1 MTRTPK
7 VCFDRVL
14 PRDLMRFQTTV
25 PDRPGQARGLSPI
38 GKTWINGSTLHVRFM
53 GGTAQQKKKVQE
65 QAAWWTAHA
74 NLQFVF
80 DDAPAAEIRIAFDD
94 NDGAWS
100 YIGTDAKSIPV
111 NEPTMNLGFLD
122 GGTAAHEFGHAIG
135 LAHEHQNPAG
145 GIQWNEQAVIRA
157 MAGPPNYWNESQT
170 RHNILRKYAA
180 NQVNGTDFDPKS
192 VMLYFF
198 PAEWTVNGV
207 ATSRNE
213 VLSELDKQFIA
224 GAKMY
229 PRAKPGVTGEVT
241 ELKVNARR
249 RTAASIGRFGEE
261 DVFRFR
267 VTQPGRYIVDT
278 HGPTDVY
285 MKLFGP
291 DSPTA
296 LIAEDDDSGL
306 GSNARIATDLVE
318 GDYFLQVRHWNR
330 ASGVGDYTVS
340 VRKAR

>member
-1 MTRTPK
+1 
-7 VCFDRVL
+7 
-14 PRDLMRFQTTV
+14 
-25 PDRPGQARGLSPI
+25 
-38 GKTWINGSTLHVRFM
+38 
-53 GGTAQQKKKVQE
+53 
-65 QAAWWTAHA
+65 
-74 NLQFVF
+74 
-80 DDAPAAEIRIAFDD
+80 
-94 NDGAWS
+94 
-100 YIGTDAKSIPV
+100 
-111 NEPTMNLGFLD
+111 
-122 GGTAAHEFGHAIG
+122 
-135 LAHEHQNPAG
+135 
-145 GIQWNEQAVIRA
+145 

-249 RTAASIGRFGEE
+249 RTAASIGKFGEE

-278 HGPTDVY
+278 RGPTDVY

>member
-122 GGTAAHEFGHAIG
+122 GGEA
-135 LAHEHQNPAG
+135 PAF
-145 GIQWNEQAVIRA
+145 AVEPRELRGA
-157 MAGPPNYWNESQT
+157 QGRGVSAGCF
-170 RHNILRKYAA
+170 L
-180 NQVNGTDFDPKS
+180 
-192 VMLYFF
+192 
-198 PAEWTVNGV
+198 
-207 ATSRNE
+207 
-213 VLSELDKQFIA
+213 
-224 GAKMY
+224 
-229 PRAKPGVTGEVT
+229 
-241 ELKVNARR
+241 
-249 RTAASIGRFGEE
+249 
-261 DVFRFR
+261 
-267 VTQPGRYIVDT
+267 
-278 HGPTDVY
+278 
-285 MKLFGP
+285 
-291 DSPTA
+291 
-296 LIAEDDDSGL
+296 GL
-306 GSNARIATDLVE
+306 G
-318 GDYFLQVRHWNR
+318 
-330 ASGVGDYTVS
+330 GVGDGGHT
-340 VRKAR
+340 RPGRLAEG

>member
-1 MTRTPK
+1 M
-7 VCFDRVL
+7 
-14 PRDLMRFQTTV
+14 
-25 PDRPGQARGLSPI
+25 
-38 GKTWINGSTLHVRFM
+38 
-53 GGTAQQKKKVQE
+53 
-65 QAAWWTAHA
+65 
-74 NLQFVF
+74 
-80 DDAPAAEIRIAFDD
+80 
-94 NDGAWS
+94 
-100 YIGTDAKSIPV
+100 
-111 NEPTMNLGFLD
+111 
-122 GGTAAHEFGHAIG
+122 
-135 LAHEHQNPAG
+135 
-145 GIQWNEQAVIRA
+145 
-157 MAGPPNYWNESQT
+157 
-170 RHNILRKYAA
+170 
-180 NQVNGTDFDPKS
+180 
-192 VMLYFF
+192 
-198 PAEWTVNGV
+198 

-278 HGPTDVY
+278 RGPTDVY